1 MYVSL
6 FSQIIYVKYDI
17 EIKQTYFITL
27 YRSTIMQL
35 EINTIMIYS
44 AQDTLKIKLCIFAY
58 YIIYILLIELNLW

>member
-27 YRSTIMQL
+27 YCSTIMQL
-35 EINTIMIYS
+35 EINTIIIYS
-44 AQDTLKIKLCIFAY
+44 AQDTLKIKLCIFA
-58 YIIYILLIELNLW
+58 